1 MKKFVITG
9 APGTGKT
16 SIINHLKTKGYN
28 CIDEISREI
37 ISEQIARNGE
47 ILPWKN
53 LSAFS
58 ESVFKIRESQLL
70 NCKNTLIFFDRGIV
84 DIDAY
89 MKLGKLEIP
98 KHLEKSIKK
107 NRYNTE
113 VFYTP
118 VWAEIYTNDEERKE
132 SLDQAKQI
140 ENEILSSYTF
150 YNYQL
155 IKIPKGSVE
164 ERANFIL
171 SHIKK
176 NRNIAINKKN

>member
-28 CIDEISREI
+28 CVDEISREI
-37 ISEQIARNGE
+37 ISEQIACDGD

-53 LSAFS
+53 LFAFS
-58 ESVFKIRESQLL
+58 ERVFKLRESQLI
-70 NCKNTLIFFDRGIV
+70 NSKNTLIFFDRGIV

-89 MKLGKLEIP
+89 MKLDRLEIP
-98 KHLEKSIKK
+98 KYLEESINK
-107 NRYNTE
+107 NRYNID

-118 VWAEIYTNDEERKE
+118 IWEGIYINDKERKE
-132 SLDQAKQI
+132 SLEQAKQI
-140 ENEILSSYTF
+140 ENEILSSYKL
-150 YNYQL
+150 YDYRL
-155 IKIPKGSVE
+155 IKVPKGSVQ

-176 NRNIAINKKN
+176 NRNIALN

>member
-1 MKKFVITG
+1 MKKYVITG

-28 CIDEISREI
+28 CIDEISRKI
-37 ISEQIARNGE
+37 ISKQIAIDGE

-53 LSAFS
+53 MSAFS
-58 ESVFKIRESQLL
+58 EKVFKLRESQLI
-70 NCKNTLIFFDRGIV
+70 NSKNTLIFFDRGIV

-89 MKLGKLEIP
+89 MKLDNLEIP
-98 KHLEKSIKK
+98 KHIEESIKI
-107 NRYNTE
+107 NRYNKE

-118 VWAEIYTNDEERKE
+118 IWEEIYINDEERKE
-132 SLDQAKQI
+132 SIDHAKLI

-150 YNYQL
+150 YDYQL
-155 IKIPKGSVE
+155 IKVPKGSVE

-171 SHIKK
+171 SCIKK
-176 NRNIAINKKN
+176 S

>member
-16 SIINHLKTKGYN
+16 SILNYLKIKGYN

-37 ISEQIARNGE
+37 ISEQIAIDGE

-53 LSAFS
+53 ISAFS
-58 ESVFKIRESQLL
+58 ERVFKLRESQLI
-70 NCKNTLIFFDRGIV
+70 NSKNTLTFFDRGLV

-89 MKLGKLEIP
+89 MKVDKLKIP
-98 KHLEKSIKK
+98 NYLEESIKK
-107 NRYNTE
+107 NRYNKE

-118 VWAEIYTNDEERKE
+118 IWEEIYINDHERKE
-132 SLDQAKQI
+132 SINHAKII
-140 ENEILSSYTF
+140 EYEILSSYTF
-150 YNYQL
+150 YDYHL
-155 IKIPKGSVE
+155 IKVPKGTVE

-171 SHIKK
+171 SYIKK
-176 NRNIAINKKN
+176 A

>member
-1 MKKFVITG
+1 MQKFVITG

-37 ISEQIARNGE
+37 ISEQIAINGE
-47 ILPWKN
+47 ALPWKN

-58 ESVFKIRESQLL
+58 ERVFNLRESQLL
-70 NCKNTLIFFDRGIV
+70 NSKNTLLFFDRGTV
-84 DIDAY
+84 DVYAY
-89 MKLGKLEIP
+89 MKVDNLEIP
-98 KHLEKSIKK
+98 KHLEDSIKK
-107 NRYNTE
+107 NRYNKK

-118 VWAEIYTNDEERKE
+118 IWEQIYVNDKERKE
-132 SLDQAKQI
+132 NIEQAKQI
-140 ENEILSSYTF
+140 EKEILSSYTF

-155 IKIPKGSVE
+155 IKVPKGSVE

-171 SHIKK
+171 SHIK
-176 NRNIAINKKN
+176 

>member
-1 MKKFVITG
+1 MQKFVITG

-37 ISEQIARNGE
+37 ISEQIAINGE
-47 ILPWKN
+47 VLPWKN

-58 ESVFKIRESQLL
+58 ERVFTLRESQLL
-70 NCKNTLIFFDRGIV
+70 NSKNTLLFFDRGIV
-84 DIDAY
+84 DVYAY
-89 MKLGKLEIP
+89 MKGDSLGIPEYLE
-98 KHLEKSIKK
+98 ESIKK
-107 NRYNTE
+107 NRYNTK

-118 VWAEIYTNDEERKE
+118 LWEEIYVNDKERKE
-132 SLDQAKQI
+132 SIEQAQI
-140 ENEILSSYTF
+140 IEDVLLSSYRF

-155 IKIPKGSVE
+155 IKVPKGSVE

-171 SHIKK
+171 THIK
-176 NRNIAINKKN
+176 

>member
-1 MKKFVITG
+1 MEKFVITG

-16 SIINHLKTKGYN
+16 SILNHLKIRGYN

-37 ISEQIARNGE
+37 ISEQIAIDGQ
-47 ILPWKN
+47 ILPWIN

-58 ESVFKIRESQLL
+58 ERVFKLRESQLI
-70 NCKNTLIFFDRGIV
+70 NSKNTLSFYDRGIV

-89 MKLGKLEIP
+89 MKLDNIEIP
-98 KHLEKSIKK
+98 KHIEESIKK

-118 VWAEIYTNDEERKE
+118 IWEEIYINDEERKE
-132 SLDQAKQI
+132 SIDQAKKI
-140 ENEILSSYTF
+140 EKEILSSYTF
-150 YNYQL
+150 YDYKL
-155 IKIPKGSVE
+155 IKVPKGSIE

-171 SHIKK
+171 SYIKK
-176 NRNIAINKKN
+176 S

>member
-16 SIINHLKTKGYN
+16 SILNHLKTKGYN

-37 ISEQIARNGE
+37 INEQIAIDGE

-58 ESVFKIRESQLL
+58 ERVFKLRESQFI
-70 NCKNTLIFFDRGIV
+70 NSKNTLSFFDRGIV

-89 MKLGKLEIP
+89 MKVDNLEIP
-98 KHLEKSIKK
+98 KHIEDSIKK

-118 VWAEIYTNDEERKE
+118 IWEEIYINDEERKE
-132 SLDQAKQI
+132 SINHAKLI
-140 ENEILSSYTF
+140 EHEILSSYTF
-150 YNYQL
+150 YDYQL
-155 IKIPKGSVE
+155 IKVPKGTVE

-171 SHIKK
+171 SYIKK
-176 NRNIAINKKN
+176 S

>member
-28 CIDEISREI
+28 CVDEISREI
-37 ISEQIARNGE
+37 ISEQIASDGE

-58 ESVFKIRESQLL
+58 ERVFKLRESQLI
-70 NCKNTLIFFDRGIV
+70 NSKNTLIFFDRGIV

-89 MKLGKLEIP
+89 MKLDRLEIP
-98 KHLEKSIKK
+98 KHFEESIKK

-118 VWAEIYTNDEERKE
+118 IWKEIYINDEERKE
-132 SLDQAKQI
+132 SIEQAKQI
-140 ENEILSSYTF
+140 EEKILSSYTL
-150 YNYQL
+150 YDYQL
-155 IKIPKGSVE
+155 IKVPKGNVE

-176 NRNIAINKKN
+176 NRNIAIN